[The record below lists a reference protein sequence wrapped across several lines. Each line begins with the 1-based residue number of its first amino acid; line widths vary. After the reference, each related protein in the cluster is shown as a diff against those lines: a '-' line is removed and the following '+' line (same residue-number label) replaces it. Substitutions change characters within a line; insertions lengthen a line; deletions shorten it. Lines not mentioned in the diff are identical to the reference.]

1 MTTNNESQFWKDQK
15 GNLIHIDNIR
25 EIDKMRTQIVM
36 ETVVKA
42 KELHEHMKTT
52 KSAIF
57 DTILSFIDI
66 SIEEYDIKVGGKKGN
81 TTLTTF
87 DGKHRVQ
94 YAIAEHIQFDERI
107 QAAKALVDECLR
119 DWTQDSRTELKT
131 FVSQAFDVDKEG
143 NLSTTKILGLRRI
156 KVEDERWATA
166 MQAIS
171 DSIKI
176 VSTKPYVRVYERG
189 ADGKYNQIVLD
200 FAAIQGDGM
209 RKIPSVIPRGVF
221 KKGSKDFN
229 AIRSGYVDARRKDLE
244 KVAREHITLKVKEI
258 REEIHSISVSD
269 HNMILFDKNGKAI
282 ATLQ

>member
-1 MTTNNESQFWKDQK
+1 MTINNESQFWKDQK

-42 KELHEHMKTT
+42 KELHEHMKVT

-119 DWTQDSRTELKT
+119 DWTQDSRAELKT

-189 ADGKYNQIVLD
+189 TDGKYNQIVLD
-200 FAAIQGDGM
+200 FAAI
-209 RKIPSVIPRGVF
+209 
-221 KKGSKDFN
+221 
-229 AIRSGYVDARRKDLE
+229 
-244 KVAREHITLKVKEI
+244 
-258 REEIHSISVSD
+258 
-269 HNMILFDKNGKAI
+269 
-282 ATLQ
+282 

>member
-42 KELHEHMKTT
+42 KELHDHMKAT

-119 DWTQDSRTELKT
+119 DWTQDSRAELKT

-200 FAAIQGDGM
+200 FAAI
-209 RKIPSVIPRGVF
+209 
-221 KKGSKDFN
+221 
-229 AIRSGYVDARRKDLE
+229 
-244 KVAREHITLKVKEI
+244 
-258 REEIHSISVSD
+258 
-269 HNMILFDKNGKAI
+269 
-282 ATLQ
+282 